1 MATIT
6 KLYLEVARGK
16 LALRENKEITDY
28 ALAKELGIRTST
40 MTNYMKHDREIDDD
54 EIIMK
59 LAQIVQVPFFQI
71 MGEIKASKAR
81 SARVAEEWKKLSK
94 GMIAGIGAVSV
105 AGLSMT
111 APTEAQAAPA
121 AKSNT
126 DNSIY
131 YVKLNKL
138 LNLLRKWFIQ
148 RTENSHK
155 NNYGLLHA

>member
-94 GMIAGIGAVSV
+94 GMIAGVGAFSLVG
-105 AGLSMT
+105 ALT
-111 APTEAQAAPA
+111 AAPMEAQAAPAAPA

-131 YVKLNKL
+131 YVKLD
-138 LNLLRKWFIQ
+138 I
-148 RTENSHK
+148 
-155 NNYGLLHA
+155 